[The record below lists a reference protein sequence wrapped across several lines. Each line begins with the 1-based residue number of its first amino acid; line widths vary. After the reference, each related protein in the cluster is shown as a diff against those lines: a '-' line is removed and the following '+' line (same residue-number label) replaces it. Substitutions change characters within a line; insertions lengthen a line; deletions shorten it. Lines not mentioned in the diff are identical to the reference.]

1 LIHIWLKL
9 FHVSEIKRTKMKIH
23 DDDTDKTS
31 RQGAGDKENEA
42 TPTPERSSVSRQ
54 SMSDNDP
61 PVIIDGGKS
70 AS

>member
-1 LIHIWLKL
+1 
-9 FHVSEIKRTKMKIH
+9 MKIH

-42 TPTPERSSVSRQ
+42 TPDTNRSVSREN
-54 SMSDNDP
+54 MSDNDP